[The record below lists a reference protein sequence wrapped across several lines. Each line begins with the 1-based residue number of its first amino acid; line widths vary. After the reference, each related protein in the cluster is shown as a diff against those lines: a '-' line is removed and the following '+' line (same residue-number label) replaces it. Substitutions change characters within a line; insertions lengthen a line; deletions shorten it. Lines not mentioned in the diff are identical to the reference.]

1 MGRTSF
7 PAGRNDLDSYRFIFF
22 LSPIDAVKTKSAL
35 LNHTPDP
42 LGKRPGFPAVPV
54 GRWVRTM
61 VGFLFRGFVIKIPDI
76 IRASNEAI
84 STADASPEIL
94 HDDPIFPGISSLDGA
109 NGYTRGVFTVHA
121 GHG

>member
-1 MGRTSF
+1 
-7 PAGRNDLDSYRFIFF
+7 
-22 LSPIDAVKTKSAL
+22 
-35 LNHTPDP
+35 
-42 LGKRPGFPAVPV
+42 
-54 GRWVRTM
+54 M
-61 VGFLFRGFVIKIPDI
+61 VGFLFRGFVIKIPGI

-84 STADASPEIL
+84 STADTSPEIL